1 MKKYLI
7 IAVASLF
14 VVSCNNIDNF
24 NKNEKLDVVKI
35 INLEENKVKQ
45 KVEKEVKV
53 TKKILIGKEFEHKKY
68 RQLTIGFND
77 DRIYGSTG
85 VNRFFSDYD
94 IKNEKLYI
102 KVLGLTRAAGS
113 DEDMALED
121 MMLKIIED
129 NKEMKYN
136 PDDGTLKMITKQGYV
151 HTFQEIKK

>member
-1 MKKYLI
+1 MKKYLM

-14 VVSCNNIDNF
+14 VISCNNIDNF

-35 INLEENKVKQ
+35 INFEEKKVEQ

-53 TKKILIGKEFEHKKY
+53 TKQLLIGKEFEHKKY
-68 RQLTIGFND
+68 RQLSIGFND
-77 DRIYGSTG
+77 ERIYGSTG
-85 VNRFFSDYD
+85 INRFFGDYN
-94 IKNEKLYI
+94 IKDEKLFV
-102 KVLGLTRAAGS
+102 KALGLTRAAGS

-136 PDDGTLKMITKQGYV
+136 PNDGTLKMITKQGYV
-151 HTFQEIKK
+151 HTFQELKK